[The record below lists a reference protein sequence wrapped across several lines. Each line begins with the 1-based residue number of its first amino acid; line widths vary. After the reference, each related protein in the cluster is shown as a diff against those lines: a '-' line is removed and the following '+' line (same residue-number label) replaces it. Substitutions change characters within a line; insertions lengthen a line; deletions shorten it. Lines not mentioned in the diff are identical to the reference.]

1 MDEIE
6 SVLKYTDVFQD
17 SGQDGFE
24 LTASF
29 SIILQFCPDV
39 NTIFAVILSVAK
51 NPTAESPDIFISSPK
66 GCSPM
71 TVL

>member
-6 SVLKYTDVFQD
+6 SVLKYMDVFQD

-29 SIILQFCPDV
+29 SIILQFGSKV
-39 NTIFAVILSVAK
+39 N
-51 NPTAESPDIFISSPK
+51 NIFISSPK
-66 GCSPM
+66 GCTPM